1 MDSQSWLSSCCGL
14 LLQHTSKVD
23 SIALTR
29 LRGVLLFLLLQNSLE
44 IAGNFGFAFISSE
57 MERVLLTWVRS
68 G

>member
-29 LRGVLLFLLLQNSLE
+29 LRGVLPFLASAE
-44 IAGNFGFAFISSE
+44 FSGNRWKLRLCIHFFRNGKSSFD
-57 MERVLLTWVRS
+57 L

>member
-29 LRGVLLFLLLQNSLE
+29 LSGVLPFLASAEFSVWKSLE
-44 IAGNFGFAFISSE
+44 TSALHSFLQKWKEFF
-57 MERVLLTWVRS
+57 
-68 G
+68 